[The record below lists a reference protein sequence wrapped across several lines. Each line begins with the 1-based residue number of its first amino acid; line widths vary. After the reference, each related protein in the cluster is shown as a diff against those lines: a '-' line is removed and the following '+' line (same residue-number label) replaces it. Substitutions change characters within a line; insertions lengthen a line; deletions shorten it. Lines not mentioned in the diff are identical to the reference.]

1 MTNIASKL
9 AGMAPPMPVTSPT
22 SASIAHTAAS
32 VDPVGPDP
40 ATTATQA
47 HVRAPTADQLTALV
61 AHIQAKVSAF
71 TPDLH
76 FSVDLGSGKP
86 VVMVTDQVTKEV
98 VWQFPSTTAIQI
110 SKELDLV
117 QKGFLLNRKV

>member
-1 MTNIASKL
+1 
-9 AGMAPPMPVTSPT
+9 MPVATPA
-22 SASIAHTAAS
+22 SASVTHTAAS
-32 VDPVGPDP
+32 GDPVRADP
-40 ATTATQA
+40 ATSAEQP

-86 VVMVTDQVTKEV
+86 IVMVTDQVTKEV
-98 VWQFPSTTAIQI
+98 VWQFPSATAIQI

-117 QKGFLLNRKV
+117 QKGFLLNRKA